1 MSASY
6 KISLIELIAS
16 NVAQKEQ
23 KMLKN
28 ASSNLENQRKTATEG
43 LAIALEDLKMLLVI
57 VGDQAKMIH
66 LHGEVRDN
74 NLQIPGGV
82 LIILEGIRAGDSK
95 IIMILEEEVPHQVD
109 GAMIKILHRVVGVM
123 ISPRILH
130 QEVGEMS
137 NPRIINHRED
147 GAMINQR
154 ILHQEDGVTNNLK
167 AINNPEDGV
176 TNNLRLINHLED
188 GVVTNRKILHQE
200 DRVMSNPRTIN
211 HPEDGVMSSPRTINH
226 QVDGVMNNPRTI
238 NHQEDG
244 AMNNP
249 RTINHQEDGVIIN
262 LLEDRVIINL
272 QEDGDKVTDNK
283 MVDNKVVDGDPIIF
297 KTMISH
303 GVKIINNNKDRMNV
317 LDHPKTPNAKILTI
331 KARRNK
337 TSRSHGTPEREGK
350 SLYPLTKTEI

>member
-1 MSASY
+1 
-6 KISLIELIAS
+6 
-16 NVAQKEQ
+16 
-23 KMLKN
+23 
-28 ASSNLENQRKTATEG
+28 
-43 LAIALEDLKMLLVI
+43 
-57 VGDQAKMIH
+57 MI
-66 LHGEVRDN
+66 
-74 NLQIPGGV
+74 I
-82 LIILEGIRAGDSK
+82 
-95 IIMILEEEVPHQVD
+95 
-109 GAMIKILHRVVGVM
+109 
-123 ISPRILH
+123 
-130 QEVGEMS
+130 
-137 NPRIINHRED
+137 
-147 GAMINQR
+147 
-154 ILHQEDGVTNNLK
+154 
-167 AINNPEDGV
+167 
-176 TNNLRLINHLED
+176 
-188 GVVTNRKILHQE
+188 
-200 DRVMSNPRTIN
+200 
-211 HPEDGVMSSPRTINH
+211 
-226 QVDGVMNNPRTI
+226 PRTI